1 MSDFSPI
8 GSSPNLT
15 LDDALAMASKYILVT
30 NATGKQGGAVI
41 DALAKN
47 PAFTLLAQ
55 TRNTT
60 SASAQKVAAKGANI
74 KLIEGTLDDIPA
86 LFKTAQD
93 ASNGNGIWGVYS
105 VQISVGKNVTHEG
118 EIRQG
123 KAMVDEAVKAGVKHF
138 VYSSVERGGD
148 EKSWENPT
156 PVEHFES
163 KHQIEQHLKGNAG
176 QMGWTIL
183 RPGKSPRTSFCV
195 ISVIFSECWLRCD
208 RLVAFMDNLA
218 PGFPT
223 RVFLAALRDTL
234 GPAKPLQWIAV
245 KDIGVFASKAFLSPQ
260 EYNHRA
266 IGLAGDELTVDQL
279 AEVFEKET
287 GGKLEGTWWA
297 LGATLKY
304 MVADMGKMVDWF
316 GAEGYG
322 ADVQARRKEYEGL
335 MDLGTWIREESS
347 FPKVGA

>member
-8 GSSPNLT
+8 GSSPDLT

-30 NATGKQGGAVI
+30 NATGNQGGAVI

-55 TRNTT
+55 TRNTS
-60 SASAQKVAAKGANI
+60 SASAQKIAAKGANV
-74 KLIEGTLDDIPA
+74 KLIEGTLGDIPA
-86 LFKTAQD
+86 LFQTAQD
-93 ASNGNGIWGVYS
+93 ASSGNGIWGVYS
-105 VQISVGKNVTHEG
+105 VQISVGKNVTHDG

-163 KHQIEQHLKGNAG
+163 KHQIEQHLKAHAG

-183 RPGKSPRTSFCV
+183 RPGKLSRPSLPTVHVLQSY
-195 ISVIFSECWLRCD
+195 ELRYGSI
-208 RLVAFMDNLA
+208 VAFMDNLA

-234 GPAKPLQWIAV
+234 GPSKPLQWIAV
-245 KDIGVFASKAFLSPQ
+245 KDIGIFASKAFLSPQ
-260 EYNHRA
+260 QYNHRA

-297 LGATLKY
+297 FGATLKY

-322 ADVQARRKEYEGL
+322 ADIQARRKEHEGL
-335 MDLGTWIREESS
+335 MDLGTWIRQESS
-347 FPKVGA
+347 FPKAGA